1 MRTFEA
7 LVEARRCSAAE
18 SPCADDIERLI
29 TKVVNCKD
37 KGRLLCFQD
46 GAPGGDRAGLEG
58 LGVVGVG
65 APGMP
70 PAAAREPT
78 AVVLQRKTSGLR
90 TGAASTA
97 TASHDLSSALAAE
110 AASVNQARG
119 LPHHDTPVRRRPR
132 VGDTAAER
140 DSSDLGLAHHRA
152 ELGDPTSLGDSYDA
166 NSIYSSG
173 AGPQAFQLK
182 WPLQPQPVNSAHSH
196 LSSAAAKIS
205 AAADRYSNA
214 VGTGRAPVSQ
224 SRAASELSTD
234 TYSNPAGTSKAAGM
248 QPQAAAGIPAE
259 GRRSSLSRRS
269 TQSSAHS
276 STHSSDVSASVHF
289 DPFTS
294 RPLLA
299 ADVMVSPVHR
309 QHMCDL
315 HIL

>member
-1 MRTFEA
+1 
-7 LVEARRCSAAE
+7 
-18 SPCADDIERLI
+18 
-29 TKVVNCKD
+29 
-37 KGRLLCFQD
+37 
-46 GAPGGDRAGLEG
+46 
-58 LGVVGVG
+58 
-65 APGMP
+65 MP
-70 PAAAREPT
+70 PAAAKEPT

-90 TGAASTA
+90 TGATSTA
-97 TASHDLSSALAAE
+97 TASHDHSSALAAE

-119 LPHHDTPVRRRPR
+119 VPHHDTPVRRRPR
-132 VGDTAAER
+132 VGDTAAAAAER
-140 DSSDLGLAHHRA
+140 DSSDLGLAHYRA
-152 ELGDPTSLGDSYDA
+152 ESGDPTSLGDSYDA

-214 VGTGRAPVSQ
+214 VGTSRAPVSQ
-224 SRAASELSTD
+224 PRAASEMSPD
-234 TYSNPAGTSKAAGM
+234 TYSSPVGTSKAAGT
-248 QPQAAAGIPAE
+248 QSQAAAGIPAE

-276 STHSSDVSASVHF
+276 STHSSEVSASVHF

-299 ADVMVSPVHR
+299 ADVMVGPVHR
-309 QHMCDL
+309 QHMCNL